1 LSEIDPATLTWE
13 AFLLEIEPH
22 VSPEWSRN
30 ARSHGDQPWIRLIA
44 LVDIHHQLTS
54 PQIVEKIAM
63 TMADLAGDRQ
73 AEVAGW
79 TLLMERARDARR
91 DLLQRV
97 ADTGPQV
104 LPADLIG
111 LFERSLTPVPGL

>member
-1 LSEIDPATLTWE
+1 MSNADPGNVWE
-13 AFLLEIEPH
+13 AFLVEIEPH

-30 ARSHGDQPWIRLIA
+30 ARAHGDQPWIRLIA
-44 LVDIHHQLTS
+44 LVDVHHQLTS

-79 TLLMERARDARR
+79 TMLMERARDTRR
-91 DLLQRV
+91 ELLQKVEDV
-97 ADTGPQV
+97 APRV
-104 LPADLIG
+104 LPDDLAPM
-111 LFERSLTPVPGL
+111 FARSLTPVASH